1 MSYSQPGYQ
10 PHQAYFG
17 YQPHQASFFGYPQ
30 QPHQASFEY
39 PLRPYQPQPSLGFD
53 EISNI
58 PPVRNSGLL
67 FSPFI
72 ALNISL
78 YVIIRIYC
86 I

>member
-1 MSYSQPGYQ
+1 MSYPPPGGYGYPQQQPGYPPVPQ
-10 PHQAYFG
+10 
-17 YQPHQASFFGYPQ
+17 QPHQASFGYPQ
-30 QPHQASFEY
+30 QPHQ
-39 PLRPYQPQPSLGFD
+39 PQPSLGFD
-53 EISNI
+53 GISNI
-58 PPVRNSGLL
+58 PPVRISGLL